1 MQIRIRGRSFM
12 AFVVLPEAPL
22 VPWLTALRG
31 QIAKAPGFFN
41 ARPVIV
47 DFAHLSP
54 GTEGVATLLTD
65 IEALGITVID
75 VENIGDIPCAAPFR
89 RHLLGGRPTGVVE
102 IKPTVRPA
110 PEAAGGGAD
119 ASAGA
124 SMPPEP
130 AQSTPG
136 LIVEDHVRSG
146 QSVLFPKGD
155 VTVLGSVS
163 SGAEILAGGSIH
175 IYGALRGR
183 ALAGAQGFARA
194 RIFCRKLEAELVS
207 IDGFYM
213 TAEDMDPEMRGAAVQ
228 ISLESGR
235 ITIAQQR

>member
-22 VPWLTALRG
+22 SPWLAALRG

-89 RHLLGGRPTGVVE
+89 RHLLGGRPTGAVE
-102 IKPTVRPA
+102 IKPTARPA
-110 PEAAGGGAD
+110 PETANAPAAAVPSDTGA
-119 ASAGA
+119 
-124 SMPPEP
+124 
-130 AQSTPG
+130 TPG

-213 TAEDMDPEMRGAAVQ
+213 TAEDMPSVLGGAAVL
-228 ISLESGR
+228 IVLEGGR

>member
-22 VPWLTALRG
+22 VPWLAVLRG
-31 QIAKAPGFFN
+31 QIDKAPGFFN

-75 VENIGDIPCAAPFR
+75 VENIGEIPCAAPFR
-89 RHLLGGRPTGVVE
+89 RHLLGGRPTGAVE
-102 IKPTVRPA
+102 IKPTVRPT
-110 PEAAGGGAD
+110 PEAAGAAAD
-119 ASAGA
+119 APAAG
-124 SMPPEP
+124 SLPVEP
-130 AQSTPG
+130 GATPG

-213 TAEDMDPEMRGAAVQ
+213 TAEDMPAEMRGAAVQ
-228 ISLESGR
+228 ISLEGGR
-235 ITIAQQR
+235 ITIAHQR

>member
-22 VPWLTALRG
+22 AGWLAAIRG

-47 DFAHLSP
+47 DFAHLTP
-54 GTEGVATLLTD
+54 GTEGVTTLLTD

-75 VENIGDIPCAAPFR
+75 VENIGEIDCAAPFR
-89 RHLLGGRPTGVVE
+89 RHLLGGRNTGPVE
-102 IKPTVRPA
+102 IKPATRPA
-110 PEAAGGGAD
+110 PADPATQAAAEPPTLAEAN
-119 ASAGA
+119 
-124 SMPPEP
+124 P
-130 AQSTPG
+130 TPG

-175 IYGALRGR
+175 IYGTLRGR
-183 ALAGAQGFARA
+183 ALAGAQGFAKA

-207 IDGFYM
+207 IDGFYL
-213 TAEDMDPEMRGAAVQ
+213 TAEDMAPGLRGAAVQ
-228 ISLESGR
+228 IGLEGGR
-235 ITIAQQR
+235 VTIVAQK